1 MSLAPFTISATATA
15 VAVAYTQT
23 DLVADEVL
31 PRVPVDTQR
40 FGYNV
45 YNKEDGFTIPET
57 EVGRKGKPAEVEFGS
72 RELTDATVDHGL
84 DTPIPNADVQNYE
97 GARRSG
103 NTRLVDPRLRA
114 TRALTQCL
122 LTRREKRVAD
132 LVTNVANYGVD
143 NRIVLSGT
151 SQWSDYANSDPSRA
165 VADVLDSLFM
175 RPTNL
180 VMGRRV
186 WSYLSRH
193 PKICAAVFKNG
204 TNNGLVTR
212 AQFAELFEMSN
223 LPIIGEGWLNTAA
236 KGQPVTMQRVW
247 GNDMLAFHRDMNADT
262 EYGVTF
268 GFTAEWGTRVAGSIM
283 DPDMGI
289 RGGERQR
296 VGESVKELIIA
307 PDLAYLWK
315 NAVTG

>member
-1 MSLAPFTISATATA
+1 MSAAPFAISPSATA
-15 VAVAYTQT
+15 VAVAYTQST
-23 DLVADEVL
+23 LVADQVL
-31 PRVPVDTQR
+31 PRIPVNTQK
-40 FGYNV
+40 FSYNV
-45 YNKEDGFTIPET
+45 YNKEDGFTVPET
-57 EVGRKGKPAEVEFGS
+57 EVGRKGKPAEVDFGS
-72 RELTDATVDHGL
+72 KELTDQTVDHGL
-84 DTPIPNADVQNYE
+84 DTPVPNADVQNYE
-97 GARRSG
+97 GARANG
-103 NTRLVDPRLRA
+103 NTHLVDPRLRA

-132 LVTNVANYGVD
+132 LVTNTANYSVD

-151 SQWSDYANSDPSRA
+151 SQWNDYANSDPSRA
-165 VADVLDSLFM
+165 IADVLDNLFM
-175 RPTNL
+175 RPTKL

-186 WSYLSRH
+186 WSYLARH

-212 AQFAELFEMSN
+212 EQFAELFEMSEA
-223 LPIIGEGWLNTAA
+223 PIIGEGWMNTAA
-236 KGQPVTMQRVW
+236 KGQPVNMQRIW
-247 GNDMLAFHRDMNADT
+247 GNDMLAFYQDATADT
-262 EYGVTF
+262 EYGVSF
-268 GFTAEWGTRVAGSIM
+268 GFTAEWGTRVAGSIV

-315 NAVTG
+315 NAVA

>member
-1 MSLAPFTISATATA
+1 MIAPFAVSPTATA
-15 VAVAYTQT
+15 VAVAYNQS

-31 PRVPVDTQR
+31 VRVPVSTQK
-40 FGYNV
+40 FSYNV

-72 RELTDATVDHGL
+72 KELTDQTVDHGL
-84 DTPIPNADVQNYE
+84 DTPIPNADVVNWE
-97 GARRSG
+97 GARSNG
-103 NTRLVDPRLRA
+103 NTTLVDPRLRA

-132 LVTNVANYGVD
+132 LVTNVANYSAD

-165 VADVLDSLFM
+165 IADVLDGLFM
-175 RPTNL
+175 RPTNA
-180 VMGRRV
+180 VFGRKV

-212 AQFAELFEMSN
+212 AQFADLFEMPN
-223 LPIIGEGWLNTAA
+223 LPVVGEGWMNTAT
-236 KGQPVTMQRVW
+236 KGQPVNMQRIW
-247 GNDMLAFHRDMNADT
+247 GNDALFFYRDMNADT

-268 GFTAEWGTRVAGSIM
+268 GITAEFGSRVAGSIV

-296 VGESVKELIIA
+296 VGESVKELLIA
-307 PDLAYLWK
+307 PDLAYLFK
-315 NAVTG
+315 NAVN

>member
-1 MSLAPFTISATATA
+1 MSAAPFVISASASA
-15 VAVAYTQT
+15 VAVAYQQA
-23 DLVADEVL
+23 DLVADQVL
-31 PRVPVDTQR
+31 PRVPVNTQK
-40 FGYNV
+40 FSYNV
-45 YNKEDGFTIPET
+45 YNKGDGFTVPET

-72 RELTDATVDHGL
+72 SEQTSMTVDHGL
-84 DTPIPNADVQNYE
+84 DTPIPNSDIANWE
-97 GARRSG
+97 GARKNG

-114 TRALTQCL
+114 TRALTQCM

-132 LVTNVANYGVD
+132 LVTNVANYGTD
-143 NRIVLSGT
+143 NKIVLSGT

-165 VADVLDSLFM
+165 IPDVLDNLFM
-175 RPTNL
+175 RPTNV

-212 AQFAELFEMSN
+212 AQFAELFELPN
-223 LPIIGEGWLNTAA
+223 LPIIGEGWMNTAQ
-236 KGQPVTMQRVW
+236 KGQPVNMQRIW
-247 GNDMLAFHRDMNADT
+247 GNDFLAFYQDMNADT
-262 EYGVTF
+262 EFGVTF
-268 GFTAEWGTRVAGSIM
+268 GFTAQFGDRVAGSLI
-283 DPDMGI
+283 DGDMGI

-307 PDLAYLWK
+307 SDLAYLWK
-315 NAVTG
+315 NAVA

>member
-1 MSLAPFTISATATA
+1 MSAAPFVISASATA
-15 VAVAYTQT
+15 VAQAYVQAE
-23 DLVADEVL
+23 LVADQVM
-31 PRVPVDTQR
+31 PRVDVNTQK
-40 FGYNV
+40 FSYNT
-45 YNKEDGFTIPET
+45 YNKADGFTVPET

-72 RELTDATVDHGL
+72 DEQTSMTVDHGL
-84 DTPIPNADVQNYE
+84 DTPIPNADILNWE
-97 GARRSG
+97 GARQNG
-103 NTRLVDPRLRA
+103 NTRVVDPRLRA

-122 LTRREKRVAD
+122 LSRREKRVAD

-143 NRIVLSGT
+143 NKIVLSGT

-165 VADVLDSLFM
+165 IPDVLDNLFM
-175 RPTNL
+175 RPTHL
-180 VMGRRV
+180 VMGRKV

-223 LPIIGEGWLNTAA
+223 LPIIGEGWLNTAQ
-236 KGQPVTMQRVW
+236 KGQPVNMQRIW
-247 GNDMLAFHRDMNADT
+247 GSDMLAFYQDMNADT
-262 EYGVTF
+262 DFGVTF
-268 GFTAEWGTRVAGSIM
+268 GFTAQFGDRVAGSVI
-283 DPDMGI
+283 DGDMGI

-307 PDLAYLWK
+307 SDLAYLWK
-315 NAVTG
+315 TAVA

>member
-1 MSLAPFTISATATA
+1 MLAPFTISPTATA
-15 VAVAYTQT
+15 VAVAYTQS
-23 DLVADEVL
+23 DLIADMVL
-31 PRVPVDTQR
+31 PRVPVSTQR
-40 FGYNV
+40 FSYNV
-45 YNKEDGFTIPET
+45 YNKEDGFTVPET

-72 RELTDATVDHGL
+72 KELTDQTVDHGL
-84 DTPIPNADVQNYE
+84 DTPIPNADVENYQ
-97 GARRSG
+97 GARANG

-114 TRALTQCL
+114 TRALSQCL

-132 LVTNVANYGVD
+132 LVTNVNIYGVD
-143 NRIVLSGT
+143 NKIVLSGT

-165 VADVLDSLFM
+165 IADVLDGLFM
-175 RPTNL
+175 RPNQM

-212 AQFAELFEMSN
+212 AQFAELFEMTE
-223 LPIIGEGWLNTAA
+223 LPLVGEGWLNTAV
-236 KGQPVTMQRVW
+236 KGQPVNMQRIW
-247 GNDMLAFHRDMNADT
+247 GNDMVAFHRDMNADT
-262 EYGVTF
+262 EFGVTF
-268 GFTAEWGTRVAGSIM
+268 GFTAEFGSRVAGSIV

-315 NAVTG
+315 NAVNG

>member
-1 MSLAPFTISATATA
+1 MLAPFTISPTASA
-15 VAVAYTQT
+15 VAVAYTQS
-23 DLVADEVL
+23 DLVADQVL
-31 PRVPVDTQR
+31 MRVPVGTQK
-40 FGYNV
+40 FSYNV
-45 YNKEDGFTIPET
+45 YNKEDGFTVPET

-72 RELTDATVDHGL
+72 KELTDQTVDQGL

-97 GARRSG
+97 GARANG

-132 LVTNVANYGVD
+132 LVTNVNNYGVD
-143 NRIVLSGT
+143 NKIVLSGT
-151 SQWSDYANSDPSRA
+151 SQWSDYVNSDPSRA
-165 VADVLDSLFM
+165 IPDVLDSLFM
-175 RPTNL
+175 RPTDV

-186 WSYLSRH
+186 WSFLSRH
-193 PKICAAVFKNG
+193 PQICAAVFKNG
-204 TNNGLVTR
+204 TNRGLVTR
-212 AQFAELFEMSN
+212 EQFAELFELPN
-223 LPIIGEGWLNTAA
+223 IPIIGEGWMNTAA
-236 KGQPVTMQRVW
+236 KGQPVNMQRIW
-247 GNDMLAFHRDMNADT
+247 GNDMLAFYKDPNADT

-268 GFTAEWGTRVAGSIM
+268 GYTAEWGSRVAGSIV

-296 VGESVKELIIA
+296 VGESVKELIVA

>member
-1 MSLAPFTISATATA
+1 MLAPFTISPTATA
-15 VAVAYTQT
+15 VAVAYTQS
-23 DLVADEVL
+23 DLVADQVL
-31 PRVPVDTQR
+31 MRVPVGTQK
-40 FGYNV
+40 FSYNV
-45 YNKEDGFTIPET
+45 YNKEDGFTVPET

-72 RELTDATVDHGL
+72 KELTDQTVDHGL

-97 GARRSG
+97 GARANG

-114 TRALTQCL
+114 TRALAQCL

-132 LVTNVANYGVD
+132 LVTNVNNYGVD
-143 NRIVLSGT
+143 NKIVLSGT

-165 VADVLDSLFM
+165 IPDVLDNLFM
-175 RPTNL
+175 RPTDV

-186 WSYLSRH
+186 WSFLSRH
-193 PKICAAVFKNG
+193 PQICAAVFKNG
-204 TNNGLVTR
+204 TNRGLVTR
-212 AQFAELFEMSN
+212 EQFAELFE
-223 LPIIGEGWLNTAA
+223 LPNIPLIGEGWLNTAA
-236 KGQPVTMQRVW
+236 KGQPVNMQRIW
-247 GNDMLAFHRDMNADT
+247 GNDMLAFYKDPNADT

-268 GFTAEWGTRVAGSIM
+268 GFTTEFGSRVAGSIV

-296 VGESVKELIIA
+296 VGESVKELIVA

>member
-1 MSLAPFTISATATA
+1 MLAPFVISATASA
-15 VAVAYTQT
+15 VAVAYQQA
-23 DLVADEVL
+23 DLIADQVL
-31 PRVPVDTQR
+31 PRVIVGTQK
-40 FGYNV
+40 FSYNI
-45 YNKEDGFTIPET
+45 YNKEDGFTVPET

-72 RELTDATVDHGL
+72 SELTDATVDHGL
-84 DTPIPNADVQNYE
+84 DAPIPNADVQNYE
-97 GARRSG
+97 GARANG

-132 LVTNVANYGVD
+132 MVTNVANYGA
-143 NRIVLSGT
+143 NNKIVLSGG
-151 SQWSDYANSDPSRA
+151 SQFSDYVNSDPSRA
-165 VADVLDSLFM
+165 IPDVLDNLFM
-175 RPTNL
+175 RPTNI

-193 PKICAAVFKNG
+193 PKLCAAVFKNA
-204 TNNGLVTR
+204 TNNGLITR
-212 AQFAELFEMSN
+212 AQFAELFEMN
-223 LPIIGEGWLNTAA
+223 NPPLIGEGWMNTAA
-236 KGQPVTMQRVW
+236 KGQPVNMQRVW
-247 GNDMLAFHRDMNADT
+247 GNDMLAFYQDMNADT

-268 GFTAEWGTRVAGSIM
+268 GMTAQWGDRVAGSIV

-307 PDLAYLWK
+307 SDLAYLWK
-315 NAVTG
+315 NAVN

>member
-1 MSLAPFTISATATA
+1 MSLAPFAVSATATA
-15 VAVAYTQT
+15 VAVSYKQT

-31 PRVPVDTQR
+31 PRVPVGTQK
-40 FGYNV
+40 FSYNI
-45 YNKEDGFTIPET
+45 YNKEDGFTVPET

-72 RELTDATVDHGL
+72 KELTDQTVDHGL
-84 DTPIPNADVQNYE
+84 DAPIPNADVQNWE
-97 GARRSG
+97 GARAAG
-103 NTRLVDPRLRA
+103 NSTLVDPRLRA

-132 LVTNVANYGVD
+132 LVTNVANYGTD

-151 SQWSDYANSDPSRA
+151 SQWSDYTNSDPSRA
-165 VADVLDSLFM
+165 IADVLDGLFM
-175 RPTNL
+175 RPTNA
-180 VMGRRV
+180 VFGRKV

-204 TNNGLVTR
+204 TNQGLVTR
-212 AQFAELFEMSN
+212 AQFAELFEMPN
-223 LPIIGEGWLNTAA
+223 LPVIGEGWMNTAA
-236 KGQPVTMQRVW
+236 KGQPVNMQRIW
-247 GNDMLAFHRDMNADT
+247 GNDALFYFRDMNADT

-268 GFTAEWGTRVAGSIM
+268 GFTAEFGSRVAGSIV

-296 VGESVKELIIA
+296 VGESVKELLIA
-307 PDLAYLWK
+307 SDLAYLFK
-315 NAVTG
+315 SAVA